1 MLNLTKYISEAAS
14 AIVEA
19 KLKMTDVMA
28 AVELCNS
35 LHHMYAEFSS
45 HLLENWHKFLSVK
58 KDDRVSALIIFV
70 ESSDFVF
77 LLCFKWKFLAGS
89 NSLKLVYFEDN

>member
-1 MLNLTKYISEAAS
+1 MLTLNLTKYISEVAS

-28 AVELCNS
+28 AVDLCNS

-58 KDDRVSALIIFV
+58 KDDRVSALVIFV
-70 ESSDFVF
+70 ILYF
-77 LLCFKWKFLAGS
+77 CFALSENFWLG
-89 NSLKLVYFEDN
+89 LIV

>member
-1 MLNLTKYISEAAS
+1 MSTLNLTKYISEAAS

-19 KLKMTDVMA
+19 KLKMTDVTA

-58 KDDRVSALIIFV
+58 KDDRVSVLVIFV
-70 ESSDFVF
+70 I
-77 LLCFKWKFLAGS
+77 LCFCCALSENF
-89 NSLKLVYFEDN
+89 

>member
-1 MLNLTKYISEAAS
+1 MSTLNLTKYVSEAAS

-45 HLLENWHKFLSVK
+45 HLLENWHRFLSIK
-58 KDDRVSALIIFV
+58 KDDRVGALPMFV
-70 ESSDFVF
+70 Q
-77 LLCFKWKFLAGS
+77 S
-89 NSLKLVYFEDN
+89 NN

>member
-1 MLNLTKYISEAAS
+1 MSTLNLTKYISEAAS

-19 KLKMTDVMA
+19 KLKMTDVTA

-45 HLLENWHKFLSVK
+45 HLLENWHRFLSIK
-58 KDDRVSALIIFV
+58 KDDRVSVLLMFV
-70 ESSDFVF
+70 Q
-77 LLCFKWKFLAGS
+77 S
-89 NSLKLVYFEDN
+89 NNLYFHNILKAYL

>member
-1 MLNLTKYISEAAS
+1 MSTLNLTKYISEAAS

-58 KDDRVSALIIFV
+58 KDDRVSALVIFV
-70 ESSDFVF
+70 ILNFCCALSENFWLDLIV
-77 LLCFKWKFLAGS
+77 
-89 NSLKLVYFEDN
+89 